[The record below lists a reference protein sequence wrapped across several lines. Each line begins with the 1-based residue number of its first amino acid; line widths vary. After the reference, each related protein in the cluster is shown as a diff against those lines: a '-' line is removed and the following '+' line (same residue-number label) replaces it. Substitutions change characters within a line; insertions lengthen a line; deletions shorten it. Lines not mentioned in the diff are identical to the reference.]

1 MATKITTRVL
11 ADNAVTDAKIPDN
24 LTFSGTG
31 GITLPAGTTAERP
44 GSPADGGFRFNTTTD
59 IMEYYNGTSW
69 QGVVQVAPA
78 ATSICV

>member
-44 GSPADGGFRFNTTTD
+44 GSPADGVFRFN
-59 IMEYYNGTSW
+59 N
-69 QGVVQVAPA
+69 
-78 ATSICV
+78 